1 MKIQIVF
8 LVVLLAFTLQ
18 VVGAQ
23 SQYTDSTSVVC
34 GNGVC
39 ERGQVELLVGEEKSF
54 DVGGKTHT
62 IKLVKIEK
70 VEDGGYYDY
79 LSIDENPAMHGYV
92 AKQQLGLNFFDSNI
106 GYGPMG
112 RPIMERADGKP
123 PEPDRVYLYLYEDRI
138 CAVPDCAFKVD
149 LTVYKKWNLVPLY
162 FLSSGTGSASSE
174 IEAALKRGTC
184 KLSDFVAM
192 YGYNPLKN
200 EYVGLHS
207 WGRSIYDLS
216 SSFSSFSSL
225 GSNEGVPIGIMF
237 NSVWVYSNSEC
248 KLVAEIP
255 VMYKKFLMFLSA
267 AAAEAERQLSQPV
280 AVKQPIAVREG
291 GEATAIPQPT
301 PTPQPKHGFAI
312 GWNFLAGS
320 PDMDGKGFDEMKGSC
335 TIEKAYTFEAATQ
348 SWKKLETAPGPT
360 SNFVFKVTNRCLFGA
375 AAIAPPTIPLG

>member
-1 MKIQIVF
+1 MRKPLLFV
-8 LVVLLAFTLQ
+8 LVLFVLATPIS
-18 VVGAQ
+18 AQ

-70 VEDGGYYDY
+70 VPEGGYYDY
-79 LSIDENPAMHGYV
+79 LSIDGNPAMQGYV
-92 AKQQLGLNFFDSNI
+92 AKQQLGLNFFDSSI

-112 RPIMERADGKP
+112 RPIMERADGKS
-123 PEPDRVYLYLYEDRI
+123 PEPDRVYLYIYEDKI

-162 FLSSGTGSASSE
+162 FLSSGTGSAPSSSE

-207 WGRSIYDLS
+207 WGKSIYDLS
-216 SSFSSFSSL
+216 SSFSSFSNL
-225 GSNEGVPIGIMF
+225 GSNERAPIGSMF
-237 NSVWVYSNSEC
+237 NSIWIYSNSEC
-248 KLVAEIP
+248 KLTAEIP
-255 VMYKKFLMFLSA
+255 AMYKNFLMFLSA

-291 GEATAIPQPT
+291 ESIPTFQPT
-301 PTPQPKHGFAI
+301 PTPQPKPGFAP

-320 PDMDGKGFDEMKGSC
+320 PDMEGKTFDEMKGNC
-335 TIEKAYTFEAATQ
+335 IIEKAYTFEAATQ
-348 SWKKLETAPGPT
+348 SWKKLEAGPGPM
-360 SNFVFKVTNRCLFGA
+360 SNFVFKVTNKCLFGA
-375 AAIAPPTIPLG
+375 AETAPPAIPLG